1 MGGFWSSSEVVEDAE
16 SAARQTGGTHP
27 RGGPAEGLSDAIFL
41 AGTRR
46 GRDATRCR
54 WASGAGA
61 DTRID
66 DTNFAGEPIPVEEF

>member
-1 MGGFWSSSEVVEDAE
+1 MGGSWSSSEVAEDAE

-27 RGGPAEGLSDAIFL
+27 RGGPAEGLSAIFL
-41 AGTRR
+41 AETRR

-66 DTNFAGEPIPVEEF
+66 DTNFAGAPIIPVVDF